1 VWFFRRRV
9 GRVRRS
15 NKVIGRVSPALRS
28 IAACAVALSVA
39 AAPLAADAKSRT
51 GALKSPDEGAIVAP
65 NSPLIIVVSIKRQKV
80 RVFDVNGEI
89 ASSRV
94 STGRPGF
101 DTPTGVFSL
110 LEKNVYHQSNIYSGA
125 SMPYQERITWSG
137 IALHAGVVPGFRA
150 SHGCIRLPY
159 SFSRKLYGLTKIGN
173 RVVVTADEAEPMAFE
188 SPKLFKPLP
197 LDDATAMKSDQSK
210 PAQLAVNDQADDNS
224 TSDALPELP
233 RLIGVSPALARA
245 LADMPRDPQRR
256 PTTRNEA
263 DQIIQEKLDR
273 ARAAAKTAQAT
284 EAAAE
289 DKVKSTAKDFD
300 SASQRFETARGSIEP
315 LRAAVKTAESRQQ
328 NAMKAFE
335 DYMSGGSNAADKAP
349 SQADTRAD
357 ARPDSQANSTKDRE
371 GELEDAVLD
380 LTIEADKTRAD
391 AAKNEMSFAEV
402 QATYSAAQTARDTAA
417 EALRDAQTDLSSAQ
431 ATLNDANREMRLR
444 SKPISV
450 LVSLRAQR
458 LYIRQ
463 GFEPLLEAPIT
474 VAPLANKIGTHVF
487 TAMRYGSDP
496 NTFDW
501 RLVSAQTPPPGQ
513 PFDDG
518 AGKKKRNKPSAF
530 AEGRALNVQMAM
542 EALDAFTIPD
552 DILQTITE
560 LARPGSSLIV
570 SDREL
575 PLNENG
581 SGTEFV
587 VLTR

>member
-1 VWFFRRRV
+1 M
-9 GRVRRS
+9 
-15 NKVIGRVSPALRS
+15 RS

-51 GALKSPDEGAIVAP
+51 GFLKPPGEAAIVAP
-65 NSPLIIVVSIKRQKV
+65 PSGPLLIVVSIRRQKV

-101 DTPTGVFSL
+101 DTPTGVFSI

-125 SMPYQERITWSG
+125 SMPYQERVTWSG

-150 SHGCIRLPY
+150 SHGCVRLPY
-159 SFSRKLYGLTKIGN
+159 SFSRKLYGLTKLGT
-173 RVVVTADEAEPMAFE
+173 RVVIAGDDAEPVAFE

-197 LDDATAMKSDQSK
+197 LDDATAMKSDPSK

-233 RLIGVSPALARA
+233 RLIGVSPALIRA
-245 LADMPRDPQRR
+245 VADMPRDPQRR

-263 DQIIQEKLDR
+263 DQITQEKLDR
-273 ARAAAKTAQAT
+273 ARAAAKTAQAAET
-284 EAAAE
+284 AAE
-289 DKVKSTAKDFD
+289 DKAKSTANDFD
-300 SASQRFETARGSIEP
+300 SANQRFETARRSIEP
-315 LRAAVKTAESRQQ
+315 LRAALKAAEARQQ
-328 NAMKAFE
+328 DALKAFE
-335 DYMSGGSNAADKAP
+335 AYMSSDEATKSDADVNARLSFRP
-349 SQADTRAD
+349 SIV
-357 ARPDSQANSTKDRE
+357 KDRE
-371 GELEDAVLD
+371 SELEDSVLD
-380 LTIEADKTRAD
+380 LTIEADKARAD
-391 AAKNEMSFAEV
+391 AAQNEMSFAEV
-402 QATYSAAQTARDTAA
+402 QAAYSAAQTARDNAA

-431 ATLNDANREMRLR
+431 ASLNDANREMRLR
-444 SKPISV
+444 SKPIAV

-463 GFEPLLEAPIT
+463 GTEPLLEAPIA
-474 VAPLANKIGTHVF
+474 VSPLPNKVGTHVF
-487 TAMRYGSDP
+487 TAMRYGADP

-501 RLVSAQTPPPGQ
+501 RLVSAQTPAPGQ

-518 AGKKKRNKPSAF
+518 AQRKRNRTAL
-530 AEGRALNVQMAM
+530 AQGRNLNVQMAM

-552 DILQTITE
+552 DILQTISE